1 MRSRTRTNR
10 CIYNTERRFLSISDL
25 SLYPSSF
32 HPRRRVV
39 RRNSRRYFFS
49 IFNNNEN
56 DKNIDDR
63 DTKNTIRNNINENKY
78 DDDDHWE
85 NKYRTPIT
93 TTSDEMIWNNE
104 FRHESQR
111 TRHHL
116 PDVDDIKREIQDNI
130 NNIWTTSTSSSP
142 PPEYG
147 PTGKFLYRFELLEV
161 GTGTENEEIYRR
173 VYQRY
178 SSKESTMEPSSSQLV
193 LELEP
198 NMEIVSMSLTPD
210 ESCVAYLVHDERTGI
225 SSTRIRNIDSGME
238 STLSTELLFSST
250 HQNNDVAST
259 STSPISLEWG
269 PVLQRKKEKDDCDYY
284 YQSLYFVLADNQ
296 GRPNRVVG
304 WKVDPSLLSIAT
316 GPMMVYQNDDP
327 TVFVDVQR
335 TKGCHYIAIRAMSK
349 SSNEIFLCSD
359 PTVKEPLLL
368 VKPRRNGVLYHID
381 VGVDQDLVMLTSN
394 EQQNHG
400 DYSLTEIS
408 VDSLPLISHTNDKDS
423 DYNGDDHEDDEGRNF
438 FIEDIDLFRDHIVLY
453 ERSKKNGDQRIRVRH
468 RRDVFRLQEDAMST
482 LTSSSSSSLTREH
495 KALEETIVDL
505 SSSSLLE
512 NNNCKAVPL
521 WSKLSPVGNMCF
533 DVNFFR
539 FELESPVSPG
549 AVYEYNFDTKKS
561 KNISGASN
569 SSASSITSAD
579 NALVKEK
586 VVVESIDGTD
596 VPLSLFYNQ
605 NRDVSSSSHPTQKA
619 KNVVLVGYGAY
630 GEPTDLSYNP
640 GWRPLLDRGVV
651 LAFAHTRGGGDLG
664 RAWYLAGCR
673 ENKVRGI
680 EDYEACAKYL
690 RYNRFEGA
698 SLTGKV
704 FSAGGILLG
713 AAVNRHPGLF
723 DKVVLTNAFVD
734 VLSTMNN
741 SNLFLTEHE
750 YDEFGNP
757 SADPKVDTTIRSYCP
772 IYNLKPEL
780 QTSTRFLLIGTLDD
794 PNVPAHRNA
803 ILYFKKLVRNIGKE
817 SGGSNNEITMEN
829 NNHQR
834 VFLEVQSE
842 GGHNFSSKNRI
853 EVIAL
858 EDAFILQ

>member
-1 MRSRTRTNR
+1 MK
-10 CIYNTERRFLSISDL
+10 DA
-25 SLYPSSF
+25 
-32 HPRRRVV
+32 
-39 RRNSRRYFFS
+39 
-49 IFNNNEN
+49 EN
-56 DKNIDDR
+56 I
-63 DTKNTIRNNINENKY
+63 IRNNINEKDY
-78 DDDDHWE
+78 DDDDDDWE
-85 NKYRTPIT
+85 SKYRTPIT
-93 TTSDEMIWNNE
+93 TTSDEMIWKNE

-116 PDVDDIKREIQDNI
+116 SDVDDIKREIQENI
-130 NNIWTTSTSSSP
+130 NNIWTKSSSSSP

-147 PTGKFLYRFELLEV
+147 PTGKFLYRFELLV
-161 GTGTENEEIYRR
+161 VNADDGTNEDIYRR

-178 SSKESTMEPSSSQLV
+178 SSKELTMEPSSSQLV

-210 ESCVAYLVHDERTGI
+210 ESCVAYLVHDESTGL
-225 SSTRIRNIDSGME
+225 SSTRIRNINSGLE
-238 STLSTELLFSST
+238 TILSTELLFSFM
-250 HQNNDVAST
+250 HQNNGVAS
-259 STSPISLEWG
+259 SCSPISLEWG
-269 PVLQRKKEKDDCDYY
+269 PVLQRTKENGDCDYY
-284 YQSLYFVLADNQ
+284 YYHSLYFVFADNQ

-304 WKVDPSLLSIAT
+304 CKVDPLLLSIVT
-316 GPMMVYQNDDP
+316 EPTIVYQNDDP
-327 TVFVDVQR
+327 AVFVDAQR
-335 TKGCHYIAIRAMSK
+335 TKGCHHVAIRAMSK

-359 PTVKEPLLL
+359 PTVKEPLIL

-381 VGVDQDLVMLTSN
+381 VGVDQDLIMLTSN
-394 EQQNHG
+394 ERQNRG

-408 VDSLPLISHTNDKDS
+408 FDSLPLISYTDDNGYND
-423 DYNGDDHEDDEGRNF
+423 DDEEEGRDF
-438 FIEDIDLFRDHIVLY
+438 FIEDMDLFRDHIVLY
-453 ERSKKNGDQRIRVRH
+453 ERSREFGEQRIRVRH
-468 RRDVFRLQEDAMST
+468 RRDVFKLQEK
-482 LTSSSSSSLTREH
+482 SSSLSTREA
-495 KALEETIVDL
+495 KRLKDTIIDL
-505 SSSSLLE
+505 SSPSSLE
-512 NNNCKAVPL
+512 NNNCNVVPL
-521 WSKLSPVGNMCF
+521 WSKLSPVGNICF

-549 AVYEYNFDTKKS
+549 VVYEYNFDTKKTT
-561 KNISGASN
+561 NVAGASN
-569 SSASSITSAD
+569 NSVNSITNFDAD

-586 VVVESIDGTD
+586 VVVESMDGTD
-596 VPLSLFYNQ
+596 VPLSLFYNK
-605 NRDVSSSSHPTQKA
+605 DCDISSPSFPNQKA

-664 RAWYLAGCR
+664 RAWYLAGSR

-690 RYNRFEGA
+690 KYERFEGA
-698 SLTGKV
+698 SLIAKA
-704 FSAGGILLG
+704 FSAGGILVG

-757 SADPKVDTTIRSYCP
+757 SVDPKVDATIRSYCP

-780 QTSTRFLLIGTLDD
+780 QTSTQFLLIGTLDD

-803 ILYFKKLVRNIGKE
+803 ILYFKKLVRNTGKKN
-817 SGGSNNEITMEN
+817 GGGNVDNNTEKN
-829 NNHQR
+829 NYQR

-858 EDAFILQ
+858 EDAFILK

>member
-1 MRSRTRTNR
+1 M
-10 CIYNTERRFLSISDL
+10 SDL
-25 SLYPSSF
+25 SSYPSSF

-39 RRNSRRYFFS
+39 QNSRRYFFS

-56 DKNIDDR
+56 DTNIDEK
-63 DTKNTIRNNINENKY
+63 DTKNTMRSNINKKEY
-78 DDDDHWE
+78 DDDDRWE
-85 NKYRTPIT
+85 NKYRISTT
-93 TTSDEMIWNNE
+93 TTSDEINE

-116 PDVDDIKREIQDNI
+116 PDADDIKREIQDNI
-130 NNIWTTSTSSSP
+130 NNIWTRSASSSP

-147 PTGKFLYRFELLEV
+147 PTGKFLYRFELMEV
-161 GTGTENEEIYRR
+161 GTGTENEVIYRR

-178 SSKESTMEPSSSQLV
+178 SSKESTMEPSSSELV

-198 NMEIVSMSLTPD
+198 NAEIISMSLTPD
-210 ESCVAYLVHDERTGI
+210 ERCVAYLVHDERTGL

-238 STLSTELLFSST
+238 STISTELLFSSM
-250 HQNNDVAST
+250 HQNDDVAS
-259 STSPISLEWG
+259 SSNPISLEWG
-269 PVLQRKKEKDDCDYY
+269 PVLQRKKGKDGCDYY
-284 YQSLYFVLADNQ
+284 YQSLYLVFADNQ
-296 GRPNRVVG
+296 GRPDRVVG
-304 WKVDPSLLSIAT
+304 CKVDPSLLSIVT
-316 GPMMVYQNDDP
+316 EPTLVYQDDDP

-335 TKGCHYIAIRAMSK
+335 TKGCHYVAIRAMSK

-368 VKPRRNGVLYHID
+368 VKSRRNGVLYHID
-381 VGVDQDLVMLTSN
+381 VGVDQDLIMLTSN
-394 EQQNHG
+394 EQKKHG

-408 VDSLPLISHTNDKDS
+408 VDSLPLIWHTNDKDG
-423 DYNGDDHEDDEGRNF
+423 DYNDEDDENDEGRNF
-438 FIEDIDLFRDHIVLY
+438 FIEDMDLFRDHIVLY

-468 RRDVFRLQEDAMST
+468 RRDAFKLQEDAMST
-482 LTSSSSSSLTREH
+482 LTSSSSSSLTREQ
-495 KALEETIVDL
+495 KALKDTIIDL
-505 SSSSLLE
+505 SSSSLE
-512 NNNCKAVPL
+512 NHNCKAVPL

-539 FELESPVSPG
+539 FELESPVFPG
-549 AVYEYNFDTKKS
+549 VVYEYNFDTKKT
-561 KNISGASN
+561 KNISGASSN
-569 SSASSITSAD
+569 SANSITSAD

-596 VPLSLFYNQ
+596 VPLSLFYNKDC
-605 NRDVSSSSHPTQKA
+605 DVSSSSHPNQKA
-619 KNVVLVGYGAY
+619 ANVVLVGYGAY
-630 GEPTDLSYNP
+630 GEQTDLSYNP

-673 ENKVRGI
+673 ENKVRSI

-690 RYNRFEGA
+690 KYDRFEGA

-704 FSAGGILLG
+704 FSAGGILVG

-757 SADPKVDTTIRSYCP
+757 SADPKADTTIRSYCP

-817 SGGSNNEITMEN
+817 SGGGSNDTTTKN
-829 NNHQR
+829 NNYQR

>member
-1 MRSRTRTNR
+1 M
-10 CIYNTERRFLSISDL
+10 SDL

-32 HPRRRVV
+32 HPRRQVV
-39 RRNSRRYFFS
+39 QNSRRSFFS

-56 DKNIDDR
+56 DKNIDDK
-63 DTKNTIRNNINENKY
+63 DTKNTTRSNINEKEY
-78 DDDDHWE
+78 DDDDDWE

-93 TTSDEMIWNNE
+93 RTSDEMIWKNE

-116 PDVDDIKREIQDNI
+116 PDVDDIKREIQNNI
-130 NNIWTTSTSSSP
+130 NHIWTRSASSSP

-147 PTGKFLYRFELLEV
+147 PTGKFLYRFELMEV
-161 GTGTENEEIYRR
+161 GTGTKNEDKYRR

-178 SSKESTMEPSSSQLV
+178 LSKESTMEPSSSELV

-198 NMEIVSMSLTPD
+198 KMEILSMSLTPD
-210 ESCVAYLVHDERTGI
+210 ESCVAYLVHNERTGL

-238 STLSTELLFSST
+238 STLSTELLFSSM
-250 HQNNDVAST
+250 HQNNDVAS
-259 STSPISLEWG
+259 SSSSPISLEWG

-284 YQSLYFVLADNQ
+284 YQSLYFVFADNQ
-296 GRPNRVVG
+296 GRPNQVVG
-304 WKVDPSLLSIAT
+304 CKVDPSLLSIAT
-316 GPMMVYQNDDP
+316 EPMMVYQNDDP
-327 TVFVDVQR
+327 AVFVDVQR
-335 TKGCHYIAIRAMSK
+335 TKGCHYVAIRAMSK

-359 PTVKEPLLL
+359 PTVKEALSL
-368 VKPRRNGVLYHID
+368 VKPRRSGVLYHID
-381 VGVDQDLVMLTSN
+381 VGVDQDLVMLSSN
-394 EQQNHG
+394 ERQNHG

-408 VDSLPLISHTNDKDS
+408 VDSLPLISYTDEN
-423 DYNGDDHEDDEGRNF
+423 DYNNDDNDVEEEEEEGRNF
-438 FIEDIDLFRDHIVLY
+438 FIEDMDLFRDHIVLY
-453 ERSKKNGDQRIRVRH
+453 ERSKKNGDQRIRVRY
-468 RRDVFRLQEDAMST
+468 RRDVFKLQEEEE
-482 LTSSSSSSLTREH
+482 SSSSTREH
-495 KALEETIVDL
+495 NALKDTIVDL
-505 SSSSLLE
+505 SSSSPLE

-521 WSKLSPVGNMCF
+521 WSKLSPIGNMCF

-549 AVYEYNFDTKKS
+549 AVYEYNFDTKKT

-569 SSASSITSAD
+569 NSVNSITSAD
-579 NALVKEK
+579 NVHAQEK

-596 VPLSLFYNQ
+596 VPLNLFYNKDC
-605 NRDVSSSSHPTQKA
+605 DVSSPSYPNHKA

-630 GEPTDLSYNP
+630 GEQTDLSYNP
-640 GWRPLLDRGVV
+640 GWRSLLDRGVV

-690 RYNRFEGA
+690 KYDRFEGA
-698 SLTGKV
+698 SLIAKA
-704 FSAGGILLG
+704 FSAGGILAG

-757 SADPKVDTTIRSYCP
+757 SADPKVDATIRSYCP

-780 QTSTRFLLIGTLDD
+780 HTSTRFLLIGTLDD

-803 ILYFKKLVRNIGKE
+803 ILYFKKLVRNIGKKNRG
-817 SGGSNNEITMEN
+817 GGSIDNIREN
-829 NNHQR
+829 NNYQR